1 MLIADI
7 GNTDSVFGVIEKGK
21 IIYTHR
27 LRSNSPEGEVFYEY
41 ELRKF
46 FLEKGI
52 SSQHLRKAVF
62 SSVVPHMN
70 ETIANVM
77 SNITSSKATRVK
89 PGIYSKV
96 KVNIINQEELGADI
110 YCNSVAAYSH
120 FKQKC
125 IVVDFGTALTFTG
138 ISDNGTILG
147 VAIAPGIGTAL
158 KSLFSNTAQLP
169 EVPLEFPEK
178 AMGIDTVMSI
188 QSGILYGY
196 EGMVKNIIQKFQLEL
211 GHNAKIAATGGLSS
225 ILHTLDGVFDLIDID
240 LTLEGLKIIGEEIYE

>member
-7 GNTDSVFGVIEKGK
+7 GNTDSVFGVIEKGVLTH
-21 IIYTHR
+21 THR
-27 LRSNSPEGEVFYEY
+27 LRSNSPEGAVFYEY

-46 FLEKGI
+46 FLEKGFGP
-52 SSQHLRKAVF
+52 QTLQKAVF
-62 SSVVPHMN
+62 SSVVPQMN
-70 ETIANVM
+70 QTISDVM
-77 SNITSSKATRVK
+77 SNITSSQAIQVK

-96 KVNIINQEELGADI
+96 KVDITKQDELGSDI
-110 YCNSVAAYSH
+110 YCNSVATYNH
-120 FKQKC
+120 FGKKC

-178 AMGIDTVMSI
+178 AMGTDTVMSI

-196 EGMVKNIIQKFQLEL
+196 EGMVKNILQKFRMEL
-211 GHNAKIAATGGLSS
+211 GEDAKIAATGGLSG
-225 ILHTLDGVFDLIDID
+225 ILHTLEGVFDLVDVN
-240 LTLEGLKIIGEEIYE
+240 LTLEGLKIIGEDTQE